1 MRTRLRIRVQP
12 GAKRAGLRG
21 WLSDGAL
28 KLAVAA
34 PPEGGRA
41 NRALAE
47 LLGKALGIRSRDVRV
62 VQGAGSRSKLIEV
75 EGMDDG
81 ALRSRLSAAL
91 EAQRADHG
99 E

>member
-1 MRTRLRIRVQP
+1 MKARLRIRVQP

-21 WLSDGAL
+21 WLPDGAL

-41 NRALAE
+41 NRAVVE
-47 LLGKALGIRSRDVRV
+47 LLGETLGIRSRDVRV
-62 VQGAGSRSKLIEV
+62 VQGARSRLKLIEV
-75 EGMDDG
+75 LGMDGG

-91 EAQRADHG
+91 EESRADHD